1 MKMKSLYSKFAFIT
15 IMIMIVSGIISFL
28 LSNAYYQVKLKQ
40 QNDEKITHF
49 AFEIADFASE
59 HPLISLE
66 DYFDHIGAIG
76 YQILLINPDGDKQYF
91 GSPFRKKELP
101 KEITEKVLHGEV
113 FHGVSQFPH
122 KTFVTG
128 FFANELK
135 NSVGVPLEYNNKKY
149 AIFIRPDIKLMFN
162 EMHIL
167 FGWLLVISILLS
179 ILFVLISTKYLVKP
193 IRNLKKATKEIAEG
207 NFSIKLDI
215 DRKDELGHLAISFTR
230 MAEKLAKVDMLRKEL
245 ISNISHDIQSPLTN
259 IKGYLNLLESSDKSE
274 EEKQQYIRV
283 VHSEVNRLSNM
294 AKELLL
300 LSSIESKKDMMDIS
314 TVDVAGQLKS
324 VIHQYQWRILDKGI
338 MMSYSLPDAS
348 VKGDASLLYSVW
360 ENLLTNA
367 IKYNCENG
375 TIDIE
380 LTDSESQIEVAVKD
394 TGIGIDTNE
403 MVRIFDRFYRADT
416 SRARSVE
423 GTGLG
428 LSIAQSIVDMHH
440 GVINVTSQKG
450 KGTIFTVILP
460 KM

>member
-40 QNDEKITHF
+40 QNDEKITNF
-49 AFEIADFASE
+49 AFEIADFASR

-76 YQILLINPDGDKQYF
+76 YQILLVSQDGEKQYF
-91 GSPFRKKELP
+91 GSPFRKKDLP
-101 KEITEKVLHGEV
+101 EAIPEKVVLGEV
-113 FHGVSQFPH
+113 YHGVSHFPH

-135 NSVGVPLEYNNKKY
+135 NSVGVPLEYKNKKY

-162 EMHIL
+162 EMHVL
-167 FGWLLVISILLS
+167 LGWMLVISILLS

-193 IRNLKKATKEIAEG
+193 IRNLNKATKEIAEG

-215 DRKDELGHLAISFTR
+215 DRKDELGHLAVSFTR
-230 MAEKLAKVDMLRKEL
+230 MAKKLAKVDTLRKEL
-245 ISNISHDIQSPLTN
+245 ITNISHDIQSPLTN
-259 IKGYLNLLESSDKSE
+259 IKGYLNLLENSGKSDQ
-274 EEKQQYIRV
+274 EKQQYIRV
-283 VHSEVNRLSNM
+283 VHSEVNRLSTM
-294 AKELLL
+294 TKQLLL
-300 LSSIESKKDMMDIS
+300 LSTIESKKDIMEVV

-324 VIHQYQWRILDKGI
+324 VIHQYQWSILDNGI

-348 VKGDASLLYSVW
+348 VKGDPALLYSIW

-367 IKYNCENG
+367 LKYNRENG

-380 LTDSESQIEVAVKD
+380 LTESEAQIAVVFKD
-394 TGIGIDTNE
+394 TGVGLDQKE
-403 MVRIFDRFYRADT
+403 LERIFDRFYRADT

-428 LSIAQSIVDMHH
+428 LSIVKSIVDMHH
-440 GVINVTSQKG
+440 GIIDLTSQKG
-450 KGTIFTVILP
+450 QGTTVTVILP